1 MNKFDEQYEIRLAL
15 YKDIENIM
23 DFIHKYWKKDHIL
36 MKDRRLFEYEFLE
49 GKQVN
54 IIIAINR
61 KTCSIEGLFGF
72 LPCSHTSDIEKYDV
86 WGVCGR

>member
-54 IIIAINR
+54 IIIVPILLILKN
-61 KTCSIEGLFGF
+61 TTYG
-72 LPCSHTSDIEKYDV
+72 
-86 WGVCGR
+86 GVCGR

>member
-49 GKQVN
+49 
-54 IIIAINR
+54 
-61 KTCSIEGLFGF
+61 
-72 LPCSHTSDIEKYDV
+72 
-86 WGVCGR
+86 